1 MGDVSLS
8 IQSGKGSHEQPLLRE
23 TLSVISFWCQGTP
36 SYVITGV
43 PFCPPVEPGGY
54 HSLGR
59 GQAACLCRGG
69 GGTAMAVAE
78 GRGLLAVSHGEVSA
92 LEHSITAAW
101 GVEASLTQLQ
111 HSTATLFCMQLPWG

>member
-8 IQSGKGSHEQPLLRE
+8 IQAGKGSHEQPLLRE

-78 GRGLLAVSHGEVSA
+78 GCWQCHMGKYLL
-92 LEHSITAAW
+92 LD
-101 GVEASLTQLQ
+101 TQ
-111 HSTATLFCMQLPWG
+111 FQLPGVLRHP